1 MLKGDLLGEVRI
13 DETEEI
19 KYIAEWLKKCRI
31 ELADREDAEYLILLI
46 LKLHQRFFAEKG
58 LTTFDP
64 KFEKVLK
71 ELQERAMGQQ

>member
-1 MLKGDLLGEVRI
+1 MTEVCI
-13 DETEEI
+13 DETEEV
-19 KYIAEWLKKCRI
+19 KYITEWLKKCGI
-31 ELADREDAEYLILLI
+31 ELADRENAEYLILLI

-71 ELQERAMGQQ
+71 ELQKQGKNKP

>member
-1 MLKGDLLGEVRI
+1 MFFGDILSEVHI
-13 DETEEI
+13 DETAEI
-19 KYIAEWLKKCRI
+19 KYIKEWLEKCGI
-31 ELADREDAEYLILLI
+31 ELAGSEDTDYLILLI

-71 ELQERAMGQQ
+71 ELQKQNGK

>member
-1 MLKGDLLGEVRI
+1 LAEVFI
-13 DETEEI
+13 DETAEV
-19 KYIAEWLKKCRI
+19 KYIAEWLKKCGI

-71 ELQERAMGQQ
+71 ELQKQSGK

>member
-1 MLKGDLLGEVRI
+1 LLH
-13 DETEEI
+13 DETEEV
-19 KYIAEWLKKCRI
+19 KYTEEWLKKCGI
-31 ELADREDAEYLILLI
+31 ELADRENAEYLILLI

-71 ELQERAMGQQ
+71 ELQNQSNNK

>member
-1 MLKGDLLGEVRI
+1 LLH
-13 DETEEI
+13 DETEEA
-19 KYIAEWLKKCRI
+19 KYIEKWLKKCGI
-31 ELADREDAEYLILLI
+31 ELADRENAEYLILLI

-71 ELQERAMGQQ
+71 ELQNQSNNK

>member
-1 MLKGDLLGEVRI
+1 MTEVCI

-19 KYIAEWLKKCRI
+19 KYIAEWLKKCGI
-31 ELADREDAEYLILLI
+31 ELADRENAEYLILLI

-71 ELQERAMGQQ
+71 ELQKQGKNKP

>member
-1 MLKGDLLGEVRI
+1 MTEVCI

-19 KYIAEWLKKCRI
+19 KYIAEWLKKCGI
-31 ELADREDAEYLILLI
+31 ELADRENAEYLILLI

-71 ELQERAMGQQ
+71 ELQKQGNNKP